1 MDLGEPIDPPVAMT
15 TGEGV
20 ILTYKNGTSCDG
32 GQFKSTI
39 LRIVC
44 DTDVGLLVSS

>member
-1 MDLGEPIDPPVAMT
+1 MDLGQPTDPPVSMT

-20 ILTYKNGTSCDG
+20 TLTYKNGASCGG
-32 GQFKSTI
+32 GQFKSTV

-44 DTDVGLLVSS
+44 DTDVGLLVK